1 MPPSNGT
8 DISDDLKRTIVS
20 SVQSGI
26 SYRQLSKLTGVS
38 VGAISG
44 IMKVRNINFFWG
56 GGGGGVG

>member
-1 MPPSNGT
+1 MPLRNRT

-26 SYRQLSKLTGVS
+26 SYRQLSKLTGVVVEMNIIVS

-44 IMKVRNINFFWG
+44 IMKVRNINF
-56 GGGGGVG
+56 